1 MKPAAASLALAMAL
15 ATAPASA
22 QAPNPGTGT
31 IGTTAGVG
39 IGNMV
44 PGATDAP
51 APGANSFTETQARAR
66 MENAGYSGVTD
77 LRQDDQG
84 IWRGMAVKD
93 GKPAAVALDFRG
105 AVTGQ

>member
-1 MKPAAASLALAMAL
+1 MRPAALLAVALAL

-22 QAPNPGTGT
+22 QAPNSVTGT
-31 IGTTAGVG
+31 PGTTAGAG
-39 IGNMV
+39 STA
-44 PGATDAP
+44 PEATGAP
-51 APGANSFTETQARAR
+51 APGANSFTEAQARAR
-66 MENAGYSGVTD
+66 MESAGYSGITD